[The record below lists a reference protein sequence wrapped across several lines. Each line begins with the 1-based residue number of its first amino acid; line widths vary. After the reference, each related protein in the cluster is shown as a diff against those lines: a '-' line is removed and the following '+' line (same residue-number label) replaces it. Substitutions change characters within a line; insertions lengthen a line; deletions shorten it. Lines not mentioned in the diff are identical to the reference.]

1 MNYAINY
8 VVVLRVRGM
17 DGWMEG
23 GREGESDKRGLH

>member
-17 DGWMEG
+17 DGWMDG
-23 GREGESDKRGLH
+23 WREGESDKRGLH